1 MYHVWFKRDSFQH
14 AISVINQTQICN
26 IHGAI
31 KGFLLLL
38 FASDKDS
45 FTLIN
50 VNKSLDSLCFTQ
62 GQHITVWLLFLII
75 LNESA
80 KQISP
85 FTLHPGVNIMS

>member
-1 MYHVWFKRDSFQH
+1 MYHVWFKRDTFQH
-14 AISVINQTQICN
+14 AIKLINQTQICN

-31 KGFLLLL
+31 KGFLL
-38 FASDKDS
+38 FFFGSDKDS
-45 FTLIN
+45 FTFIN
-50 VNKSLDSLCFTQ
+50 VNKSRDSLCFTQ

-85 FTLHPGVNIMS
+85 FSLHPRV